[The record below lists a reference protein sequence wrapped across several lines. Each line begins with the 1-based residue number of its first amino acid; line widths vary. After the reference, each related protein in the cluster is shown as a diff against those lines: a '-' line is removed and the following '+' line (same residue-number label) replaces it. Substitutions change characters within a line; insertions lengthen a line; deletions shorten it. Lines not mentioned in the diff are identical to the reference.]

1 MSSKKWTQIIRE
13 DDCIKMVLEFLA
25 NRDLCISQ
33 LIIER
38 ETGEFIFDFFL
49 DFKFFFFLI

>member
-13 DDCIKMVLEFLA
+13 DDCIKMVLEFLQ

-38 ETGEFIFDFFL
+38 ETGMLYFYLF
-49 DFKFFFFLI
+49 